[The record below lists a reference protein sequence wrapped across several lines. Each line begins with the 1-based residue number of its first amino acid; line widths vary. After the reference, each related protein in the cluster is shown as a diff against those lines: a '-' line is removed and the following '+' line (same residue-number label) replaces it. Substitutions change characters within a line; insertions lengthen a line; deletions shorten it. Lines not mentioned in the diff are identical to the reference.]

1 MVTDAPTVAD
11 AFAYSVVVNVQN
23 GKETILDDFPALKKW
38 KADFENIEEVKAYLA
53 ISCIEWLSDPLCE
66 VDSIRMERCLFK
78 QW

>member
-1 MVTDAPTVAD
+1 MVSDVPTVAD

-53 ISCIEWLSDPLCE
+53 
-66 VDSIRMERCLFK
+66 M
-78 QW
+78 